1 MASKPRISIVG
12 IGYVGLPLAVALA
25 RHYEVTALDADPE
38 RIAQLQAGVDRTREV
53 DPATLRACTVTFT
66 ADPGDIARAD
76 IFIITVPTPVDGDN
90 RPDLSALSAAC
101 GTVGGVMGKG
111 AIVVIES
118 TVYPGVTE
126 EICGPDLEAASGL
139 SCGRD
144 FFLGYSP
151 ERMNPGDREHSVG
164 RITKV
169 VAGQTPKVAARL
181 GDIYGAI
188 TSGGVFTAKDIRTA
202 EAAKVIENAQRDL
215 NIAFI
220 NEVTMIFN
228 RLGLS
233 IHDVLEAANSK
244 WNFLDFKPGIV
255 GGHCIGIDP
264 FYLAHVARTHGHN
277 PEIVLAG
284 RRINDEMGAYIAAAI
299 ADEIAAGGSS
309 RGAEKVLVLGL
320 AFKED
325 VPDLRNSKVNDIV
338 VGLRSRGHSVDVH
351 DPLADPAEAMA
362 LYKIELRPTLDGAEG
377 YGCVVGAVPH
387 SSYRAFTAETLASLI
402 EPNGLVADIKGMWR
416 HLALSPNL
424 RRWEL

>member
-25 RHYEVTALDADPE
+25 RRYEVTALDADPE

-53 DPATLRACTVTFT
+53 DPATLRKCTVTFT

-76 IFIITVPTPVDGDN
+76 IFIITVPTPVDGDS
-90 RPDLSALSAAC
+90 RPDLSALRAAC

-151 ERMNPGDREHSVG
+151 ERINPGDPEHSVG

-244 WNFLDFKPGIV
+244 WNFLDFKPGTV

-284 RRINDEMGAYIAAAI
+284 RRINDDMGAYIAAAI

-325 VPDLRNSKVNDIV
+325 VPDLRNSKVIDIV
-338 VGLRSRGHSVDVH
+338 RGLRSRGHSVDVH

-377 YGCVVGAVPH
+377 YGCVVGAVSH

-402 EPNGLVADIKGMWR
+402 EPNGLVADIKSMWR
-416 HLALSPNL
+416 HLALPPNL